1 MRDYFRPIFPRSRM
15 SSNPDSSS
23 SASPEQNLPRPL
35 AADELLP
42 PVEPPSASFIL
53 QLFVVPA
60 LIVLV
65 VVLLGWLVTLL
76 ATSAQDPHEIVANLR
91 SSSQLRW
98 QQASDLGDMLRNDKA
113 YPEIRQDEQLAVELA
128 KLLQEEVK
136 AGKDDP
142 DAITMRTFLCW
153 ALRSFAMTEGVDA
166 LVLAARDDKDPSV
179 RGEAIKALAVLADDL
194 RLQESEELIFND
206 DLVDTFIAL
215 ANDKNDLIRTETA
228 FALGTLVQ
236 LPDADP
242 RLTDELVKLV
252 DDLYPYA
259 RYNAALALARQGN
272 MVVVPAVAEM
282 LDLESLSVSVKTD
295 EDETFQKFNRNTI
308 LKNGLQ
314 ATENLHQK
322 SPQADLSE
330 LRAAIEKLIT
340 DGPTWEKQG
349 AVPEK
354 LLEQAQEVL
363 AGLE

>member
-1 MRDYFRPIFPRSRM
+1 M

-23 SASPEQNLPRPL
+23 SRPSDQNVPRPL

-60 LIVLV
+60 LIVMV

-76 ATSAQDPHEIVANLR
+76 ATSEQDPHEIVANLR

-113 YPEIRQDEQLAVELA
+113 YPEIRKNKQLAEELA
-128 KLLQEEVK
+128 KLLTEEVK
-136 AGKDDP
+136 AGNEDP
-142 DAITMRTFLCW
+142 DAVTMRTFLCW
-153 ALRSFAMTEGVDA
+153 TLRSFAMPEGVNA

-194 RLQESEELIFND
+194 RLRESEEGERRAAQSIFND
-206 DLVDTFIAL
+206 DLVETFVTL
-215 ANDKNDLIRTETA
+215 ANDKNNLIRTETA

-236 LPDADP
+236 LPGADP
-242 RLTDELVKLV
+242 RLTEELVKLV

-314 ATENLHQK
+314 ATENLRQK
-322 SPQADLSE
+322 NPEADLSE
-330 LRAAIEKLIT
+330 LRTAIEKLIAE
-340 DGPTWEKQG
+340 GPTWEKQG
-349 AVPEK
+349 VVPEK
-354 LLEQAQEVL
+354 LIEQAQEVL
-363 AGLE
+363 GKLNTE

>member
-1 MRDYFRPIFPRSRM
+1 M
-15 SSNPDSSS
+15 
-23 SASPEQNLPRPL
+23 PRPL

-42 PVEPPSASFIL
+42 PVVPPSASFIL

-60 LIVLV
+60 LIVMV

-76 ATSAQDPHEIVANLR
+76 ATSEQDPQEIVANLR

-113 YPEIRQDEQLAVELA
+113 YPEIRNNKQLAVELA
-128 KLLQEEVK
+128 KLLTEEVK
-136 AGKDDP
+136 AGKEDP
-142 DAITMRTFLCW
+142 DAVTMRTFLCW
-153 ALRSFAMTEGVDA
+153 ALRSFATTEGIDA

-179 RGEAIKALAVLADDL
+179 RGEAIKALAVLFDDL
-194 RLQESEELIFND
+194 REKKSEESIFND
-206 DLVDTFIAL
+206 NLVETFVTL

-236 LPDADP
+236 LPDANP
-242 RLTDELVKLV
+242 RLTEELVKLV

-314 ATENLHQK
+314 ATENLHK
-322 SPQADLSE
+322 KNPEADLSE
-330 LRAAIEKLIT
+330 LRTAIEKLIAE
-340 DGPTWEKQG
+340 GPTWEKQG

-354 LLEQAQEVL
+354 LIEQAQKVL
-363 AGLE
+363 GKLNTK

>member
-1 MRDYFRPIFPRSRM
+1 M

-23 SASPEQNLPRPL
+23 FTPSDPPLPRPL

-113 YPEIRQDEQLAVELA
+113 YPELRQDKQLAVELA

-136 AGKDDP
+136 AGKEDP

-166 LVLAARDDKDPSV
+166 LVIAARDDKDPSV
-179 RGEAIKALAVLADDL
+179 RGEAIKALAVLFDDL
-194 RLQESEELIFND
+194 RLRESDEGERRAAQSIFND
-206 DLVDTFIAL
+206 NLVETFVTL

-242 RLTDELVKLV
+242 RLEEELVKLV

-272 MVVVPAVAEM
+272 MVVMPAVAEM
-282 LDLESLSVSVKTD
+282 LDLESLAVSVKTD
-295 EDETFQKFNRNTI
+295 KDETFQKFNRNTI

-314 ATENLHQK
+314 AAKNLREK
-322 SPQADLSE
+322 NPQVDISE
-330 LRAAIEKLIT
+330 IRTAIEKLIAE
-340 DGPTWEKQG
+340 GPTWGKQG

-354 LLEQAQEVL
+354 LIERAQEVL
-363 AGLE
+363 AGLK